1 MSERPTA
8 QEPRPSAEGDDLLYD
23 KRGGVAWITINR
35 PQVRNA
41 LRATDFQNLM
51 ELVLKA
57 GDDPEIGV
65 IIVTGSG
72 DKSFCSGGDV
82 RHLGR
87 RDSNTGRAHMR
98 RMGLLAWAFRN
109 CGKPVIAAVNG
120 FAIGGGHELHLM
132 CDITIAAEHAMF
144 GQTGPRVGSVPV
156 WGATQLLSRHVGE
169 KKAREILFFCRQYT
183 AEQALAMGLIN
194 AVVPMKDLYATADA
208 WAQELLDKSPEALRI
223 GKLAM
228 NHESDLNMYSS
239 LSMGA
244 ELLAL
249 HYDTPEFQEGPAA
262 FLEKRKPDFRKFR
275 RSLG

>member
-1 MSERPTA
+1 MNEKSTNKNGG
-8 QEPRPSAEGDDLLYD
+8 SAANASDILFEKREG
-23 KRGGVAWITINR
+23 VVWITLNR
-35 PQVRNA
+35 PKVRNA
-41 LRATDFQNLM
+41 LRATDFLTLM
-51 ELVLKA
+51 DYVLKA
-57 GDDPEIGV
+57 GDDPEVGV
-65 IIVTGSG
+65 IIITGAG

-98 RMGLLAWAFRN
+98 RMGLLAWSIRT

-132 CDITIAAEHAMF
+132 CDITIAADHATF

-169 KKAREILFFCRQYT
+169 KRAREIVFFCRQYT
-183 AEQALAMGLIN
+183 AEQALSMGLIN
-194 AVVPMKDLYATADA
+194 AVVPMKDLHATANA
-208 WAQELLDKSPEALRI
+208 WAQELLDKSSEALRI
-223 GKLAM
+223 SKLAM
-228 NHESDLNMYSS
+228 NHESDMNLYSS

-249 HYDTPEFQEGPAA
+249 HYDTSEFQEGPTA

-275 RSLG
+275 RTAE